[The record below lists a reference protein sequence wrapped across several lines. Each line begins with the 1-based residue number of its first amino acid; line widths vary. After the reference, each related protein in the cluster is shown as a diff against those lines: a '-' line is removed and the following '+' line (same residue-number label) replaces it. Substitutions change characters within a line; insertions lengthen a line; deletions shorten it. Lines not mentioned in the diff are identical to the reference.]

1 MPKTNAGGDVDP
13 SYYSALTV
21 VNAGGS
27 DQALREQA
35 IAELPLQGLPGEAR
49 AKAAQVVTQLALFR
63 RLPTLEFAVDPQAY
77 QYLLTHPDV
86 AVSSWRAME
95 ISQFEL
101 RPTGKGVYHAD
112 ARDGSVGTVEVWK
125 STPEETLIYCDGAF
139 KSPLLVKPIIARSIM
154 RLRTRYFNAANGE
167 PRAEHTGDVFVS
179 FPSQTVEAVA
189 RLISPL
195 SHMIADRNFKQLSL
209 YVHLM
214 SAAMARQP
222 AWVQSIV
229 RRMDADPA
237 HKQELLT
244 VAAAVRQAS
253 ERRAETALSVPLPVD
268 DILAP
273 LRQEADIPTVVPAA
287 AQQTDLGSVRR

>member
-1 MPKTNAGGDVDP
+1 VDP
-13 SYYSALTV
+13 SFYSALTV
-21 VNAGGS
+21 VHAGGS

-49 AKAAQVVTQLALFR
+49 AKAAQVVSQVALFR
-63 RLPTLEFAVDPQAY
+63 RLPTLEFAVDQQAY
-77 QYLLTHPDV
+77 QHLLTHPDV

-139 KSPLLVKPIIARSIM
+139 KSPLLMKPIIARSIM
-154 RLRTRYFNAANGE
+154 RLRARFFTAANGE
-167 PRAEHTGDVFVS
+167 PRVEHTGDVFVA
-179 FPSQTVEAVA
+179 FPSQTIETVA

-229 RRMDADPA
+229 RRMDAPPE
-237 HKQELLT
+237 HKQELLN
-244 VAAAVRQAS
+244 VAARVRQAG
-253 ERRAETALSVPLPVD
+253 ERRSETALSTPLPVD

-273 LRQEADIPTVVPAA
+273 LRQDSDVPVVVPAA
-287 AQQTDLGSVRR
+287 AQQTERAPVRR